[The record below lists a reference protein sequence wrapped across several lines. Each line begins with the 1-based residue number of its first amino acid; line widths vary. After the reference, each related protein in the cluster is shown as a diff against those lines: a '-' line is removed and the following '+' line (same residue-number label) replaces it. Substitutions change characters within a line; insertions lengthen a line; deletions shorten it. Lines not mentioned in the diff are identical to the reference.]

1 MFCCPVPCCDLEGDL
16 VWDQCPA
23 PLAGGAPS
31 ATVAVGNA
39 GEVKAARGDGHS
51 LTAEDAANS
60 SGGGGS
66 DGGVL
71 WEGAEDG
78 SGQGHH
84 HRRGLN
90 DNGGVLALPDTGLIA
105 AAGQRSRAAGLAWH
119 TRVTAGHVFG
129 SAVHLLAERTEWK
142 KRRVRRSLPSHQEG
156 TMLMQYWE
164 LEAVQGCSSASRSLP
179 ARTQKE
185 PPGAYQATSQTLA
198 LKNLSAVPAPL
209 QAKSSA
215 HFPLPGPAA
224 PSFVMGPSLQ
234 QMRRLLTS
242 SLLMKTERVRKGAHA
257 HLVPKKEEARVA
269 NVRVR
274 NWAVFYSGPKLSH
287 IQRHHVL

>member
-1 MFCCPVPCCDLEGDL
+1 MVIYCENSSTESVLPSSAMFRDHAGRRPG
-16 VWDQCPA
+16 QCPA

-31 ATVAVGNA
+31 ATVAAGNA

-156 TMLMQYWE
+156 TMHMQYWE
-164 LEAVQGCSSASRSLP
+164 LEAVQG
-179 ARTQKE
+179 
-185 PPGAYQATSQTLA
+185 
-198 LKNLSAVPAPL
+198 
-209 QAKSSA
+209 
-215 HFPLPGPAA
+215 
-224 PSFVMGPSLQ
+224 
-234 QMRRLLTS
+234 
-242 SLLMKTERVRKGAHA
+242 
-257 HLVPKKEEARVA
+257 
-269 NVRVR
+269 
-274 NWAVFYSGPKLSH
+274 
-287 IQRHHVL
+287 